1 MQPTRLVAALLVLC
15 CMTGTAVALPIAQSQ
30 QVPADPSSTI
40 VFEDQTSNGTTVRV
54 NSVNLSQG
62 GFVAIHDE
70 SLAENNSTV
79 SSVVG
84 VSQRLS
90 PGPHQDVVVEL
101 YGVDGREFDQSTLQ
115 GNGTLTAMAHFDSND
130 NQEFD
135 YVQTNGSV
143 DGPYIEGT
151 RAVTRSADVAVR
163 DEEDAVSGGELF
175 GVGPLALV
183 AALLVILALVVL
195 AVVVVRRR

>member
-1 MQPTRLVAALLVLC
+1 
-15 CMTGTAVALPIAQSQ
+15 MTGTAVALPIAQSQ

-151 RAVTRSADVAVR
+151 QAVTRSANVAVR

-175 GVGPLALV
+175 GVGPLVLV